1 MSNKSEKI
9 SKERQDALKKETSS
23 TDENIQP
30 AAIID
35 LYSYKSVKSAKTAQL
50 DAYDYL
56 EKAQQ
61 AHSGSTAVKYAKMAL
76 ELDPTLTDAKI
87 IIAVKQSK
95 SPEILQLNLEK
106 LLREEE
112 DYLKTIDITEENC
125 AGDYYQI
132 FETRPYLRAYKE
144 YVEILVMQGKMRKA
158 VQACNRI
165 CFLNESDNLGIRYTL
180 MALYAYL
187 EEHILA
193 EELYQKYTENN
204 SFMLLPLI
212 AFYYKQDDTDSA
224 SKYLNILYENNK
236 NIKKAIQILNSRDEN
251 MLMNIIESPYYI
263 HYSEEEFIIAFMD
276 NLFLYGPIPAFVK
289 WLTDNIPKRKIKARK

>member
-1 MSNKSEKI
+1 MSNKPEKT
-9 SKERQDALKKETSS
+9 SQEKQDALNEKTSKS
-23 TDENIQP
+23 EKDTHSAD
-30 AAIID
+30 IID
-35 LYSYKSVKSAKTAQL
+35 LNSYKSAKTAQL

-56 EKAQQ
+56 EKAQL
-61 AHSGSTAVKYAKMAL
+61 ARTNSTAVKYAKMAL

-112 DYLKTIDITEENC
+112 AYLKTLDITEEKC

-144 YVEILVMQGKMRKA
+144 YVEILIAQGKMRKA
-158 VQACNRI
+158 VQACNKI
-165 CFLNESDNLGIRYTL
+165 CLLNESDNLGSRYTL
-180 MALYAYL
+180 MALYAHL

-212 AFYYKQDDTDSA
+212 ALYYKQDDTDSA

-251 MLMNIIESPYYI
+251 MLMNIIDSPYYI
-263 HYSEEEFIIAFMD
+263 PYSEEEFIIAFMD